1 MVNRIFAD
9 YQELPGS
16 TLLIGALLFA
26 FQIYGDFSGYSDI
39 AIGTARLFGFRL
51 MQNFRV
57 PYFSRD
63 IAEFWRRW
71 HISLN
76 TWFRDYI
83 YIPLGGSRVSKAKV
97 IRNTFIIFLVS
108 GFWHGANWTFLAW
121 GAYHALLFMPLIL
134 MNRNRHNTDTAAEGR
149 MLPSLREA
157 ASMTVTF
164 ALVVVGWILFRA
176 ETIGD
181 AWHYLQGICSRSLLA
196 KPVGYGEEHMLW
208 QTFAFILVL
217 LIVEWIQRNREHG
230 LALDRVRSAPCG
242 GSSTMPSS
250 SVSSSAK
257 GWRPS
262 SISSSDMKRFLVR
275 TFIGAIPLLLLVLGS
290 LYYYFRIRPELTG
303 DLGQLGKIAFGTE
316 YDARI
321 GKPLL
326 ADRMVRPYEPGAP
339 VGRIV
344 TIGDS
349 FSQQE
354 EGLSEFSGSPAR
366 RTRNQYPADSGRGS
380 GAGRPRPAARR
391 ILRHAAR
398 GEMGDRRIGR
408 TGPGRP
414 LSEAG
419 TRPHPE
425 ASPLLRDGDGPTGPE
440 SSNGLL
446 GRAFRQS
453 KDWMLLRTGL
463 AANPVCSA
471 ALSRPCF
478 TLPGREST
486 LYFYRDDLDRLS
498 VSDDELAAMRE
509 SLRTLHDRFRER
521 GIELFYLMAVDK
533 YELYQHLIAENPY
546 PQRLL
551 GTRLRELDSLEFFI
565 DPLPRLRE
573 RLDAGETD
581 LYLGHDTHWSQ
592 KGAALA
598 ADLLCEK
605 ILDRETEHATTDD
618 ENRPNFD

>member
-230 LALDRVRSAPCG
+230 LALDRVRSAPLRWIIYYA
-242 GSSTMPSS
+242 
-250 SVSSSAK
+250 VI
-257 GWRPS
+257 
-262 SISSSDMKRFLVR
+262 ISLFFGEGVE
-275 TFIGAIPLLLLVLGS
+275 TFI
-290 LYYYFRIRPELTG
+290 YF
-303 DLGQLGKIAFGTE
+303 QF
-316 YDARI
+316 
-321 GKPLL
+321 
-326 ADRMVRPYEPGAP
+326 
-339 VGRIV
+339 
-344 TIGDS
+344 
-349 FSQQE
+349 
-354 EGLSEFSGSPAR
+354 
-366 RTRNQYPADSGRGS
+366 
-380 GAGRPRPAARR
+380 
-391 ILRHAAR
+391 
-398 GEMGDRRIGR
+398 
-408 TGPGRP
+408 
-414 LSEAG
+414 
-419 TRPHPE
+419 
-425 ASPLLRDGDGPTGPE
+425 
-440 SSNGLL
+440 
-446 GRAFRQS
+446 
-453 KDWMLLRTGL
+453 
-463 AANPVCSA
+463 
-471 ALSRPCF
+471 
-478 TLPGREST
+478 
-486 LYFYRDDLDRLS
+486 
-498 VSDDELAAMRE
+498 
-509 SLRTLHDRFRER
+509 
-521 GIELFYLMAVDK
+521 
-533 YELYQHLIAENPY
+533 
-546 PQRLL
+546 
-551 GTRLRELDSLEFFI
+551 
-565 DPLPRLRE
+565 
-573 RLDAGETD
+573 
-581 LYLGHDTHWSQ
+581 
-592 KGAALA
+592 
-598 ADLLCEK
+598 
-605 ILDRETEHATTDD
+605 
-618 ENRPNFD
+618 